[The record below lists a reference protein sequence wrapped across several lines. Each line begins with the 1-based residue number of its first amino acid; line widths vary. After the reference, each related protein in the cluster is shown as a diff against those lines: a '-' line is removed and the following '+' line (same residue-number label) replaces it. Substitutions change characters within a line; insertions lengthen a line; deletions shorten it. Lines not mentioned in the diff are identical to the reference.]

1 MPVSEPDQNNLGQE
15 TRKENAMEA
24 FTFYNPTRISFG
36 VGKIKDLGM
45 ELNKAGIK
53 RILLIAG
60 GGSIKQ
66 NGAYKQVLDSL
77 GKGGIE
83 FREVWGVQANPTLA
97 KAQEIVSIA
106 KENQTEALLAVGGG
120 SVIDTAKAVAA
131 GVYAA
136 DTWNLF
142 TGTEKIEKALPLYT
156 VLTLS
161 ATGSEMNGNAVIT
174 KSETRQKWGIGSE
187 LLYPRLSIIDP
198 ALQGSLP
205 FKQTANGAIDAMAH
219 ILEYYFADDKA
230 ISTLAI
236 NDALLRTIVEMADRL
251 KTNPSDLL
259 ARGNLAWSAT
269 LALNGISG
277 VGLKGGDWACH
288 LIEHAFSALHPNIA
302 HGEGLGVIIPAW
314 IEYMSEKDPARFLRW
329 AKNVWGEENVSRG
342 VHRFRDKLEAWGMA
356 TSLRDLGIKEKDLP
370 EILSLI
376 MTTPRIG
383 AVSKFTASEIESLLM
398 LAY

>member
-1 MPVSEPDQNNLGQE
+1 
-15 TRKENAMEA
+15 MEA

-36 VGKIKDLGM
+36 VGTIKNLGM
-45 ELNKAGIK
+45 ELSKAGIK
-53 RILLIAG
+53 KILLIAG

-66 NGAYKQVLDSL
+66 NGVYNQVLDSL
-77 GKGGIE
+77 TKSGIQSVE
-83 FREVWGVQANPTLA
+83 AWGVQANPILSKTRNIVSLA
-97 KAQEIVSIA
+97 KESEVSA
-106 KENQTEALLAVGGG
+106 VLAVGGG

-131 GVYAA
+131 GYFAT

-142 TGTEKIEKALPLYT
+142 TGKEKLEQTLPIYT

-174 KSETRQKWGIGSE
+174 NTETRQKWGIGSE

-198 ALQGSLP
+198 AVQGSLP

-230 ISTLAI
+230 IGTLAI
-236 NDALLRTIVEMADRL
+236 NDALLKTIVEMTDRL
-251 KTNPSDLL
+251 KINPSDLL

-288 LIEHAFSALHPNIA
+288 QIEHAFSALHPDIA
-302 HGEGLGVIIPAW
+302 HGEGLGVIYPAW
-314 IEYMSEKDPARFLRW
+314 IEYMSEKDPSRFLRW

-356 TSLRDLGIKEKDLP
+356 TSLRDLGIKEKELP
-370 EILSLI
+370 EILRLI
-376 MTTPRIG
+376 MTYPRIG

>member
-1 MPVSEPDQNNLGQE
+1 
-15 TRKENAMEA
+15 MEA

-36 VGKIKDLGM
+36 VGTIKNLGM
-45 ELNKAGIK
+45 ELSKAGIK
-53 RILLIAG
+53 KILLIAG

-66 NGAYKQVLDSL
+66 NGVYNQVLDSL
-77 GKGGIE
+77 TKSGIQSVE
-83 FREVWGVQANPTLA
+83 AWGVQANPILSKTRNIVSLA
-97 KAQEIVSIA
+97 KESEVSA
-106 KENQTEALLAVGGG
+106 VLAVGGG

-131 GVYAA
+131 GYFAT

-142 TGTEKIEKALPLYT
+142 TGKEKLEQALPIYT

-174 KSETRQKWGIGSE
+174 NTETRQKWGIGSE

-198 ALQGSLP
+198 AVQGSLP

-230 ISTLAI
+230 IGTLAI
-236 NDALLRTIVEMADRL
+236 NDALLKTIVEMTDRL
-251 KTNPSDLL
+251 KINPSDLL

-288 LIEHAFSALHPNIA
+288 QIEHAFSALHPDIA
-302 HGEGLGVIIPAW
+302 HGEGLGVIYPAW
-314 IEYMSEKDPARFLRW
+314 IEYVSEKDPSRFLRW

-356 TSLRDLGIKEKDLP
+356 TSLRDLGIKEKELP
-370 EILSLI
+370 EILRLI
-376 MTTPRIG
+376 MTYPRIG